1 VTRLLL
7 AAIVLAGACGS
18 KEEPPPSP
26 RPTPIAQ
33 AEQQRGTD
41 ACKAFV
47 TRTCACAK
55 AHPERADVAEKC
67 SQATSLPE
75 AMEMALDVD
84 REPASQPEDVFRA
97 QSEVRQVIAT
107 CMAGVNWLATSRCP

>member
-7 AAIVLAGACGS
+7 AAIVLAGACHG
-18 KEEPPPSP
+18 KEEPPPSA
-26 RPTPIAQ
+26 RPTPIAP
-33 AEQQRGTD
+33 AEQQRGAD

-47 TRTCACAK
+47 ERTCACAT
-55 AHPERADVAEKC
+55 AHPERADVVEKC
-67 SQATSLPE
+67 KSIRSLPE

-107 CMAGVNWLATSRCP
+107 CMAGVNWLATSRCE